1 MLLRPSLI
9 KEDVTH
15 LLRSLMIKSNGR
27 SNGNEWAV
35 HTKHE
40 FRNVLVVEHKC
51 KNSLPINAASNYKR
65 RKHQK
70 PKVRSITHKKKTLRN
85 HSLLIFSLESFSL
98 IDLSIGGGLV
108 DATPMHYSS
117 TQFILQVFHLQRQ
130 SHSQHH
136 PSATTRSSIVDFL
149 HHQSIWQL
157 RYNFFL

>member
-27 SNGNEWAV
+27 SNGNEWDV

-40 FRNVLVVEHKC
+40 FRNVLVVGHKC
-51 KNSLPINAASNYKR
+51 RNSLPINAASNYKR

-70 PKVRSITHKKKTLRN
+70 PKVRSITHKKTLRN

-108 DATPMHYSS
+108 DATPTHCSS
-117 TQFILQVFHLQRQ
+117 IQFILQVFHLQRR
-130 SHSQHH
+130 SHS
-136 PSATTRSSIVDFL
+136 
-149 HHQSIWQL
+149 
-157 RYNFFL
+157 

>member
-51 KNSLPINAASNYKR
+51 RNSLPLTQQATIKGESTRNLRYAQL
-65 RKHQK
+65 H
-70 PKVRSITHKKKTLRN
+70 TKKTLRN

-108 DATPMHYSS
+108 DATPTHYSS

-136 PSATTRSSIVDFL
+136 PSATTRNSTVDFL
-149 HHQSIWQL
+149 HHQMT
-157 RYNFFL
+157 R